1 MTEKPKPPGILIQT
15 SKTQLKYSRRAILKR
30 LGIGAG
36 FLPLLSTEK
45 ARAVAP
51 SGYPTRFISIT
62 WTDGICPPNFYPTGS
77 AGPLPATLPSILA
90 PLQPWSS
97 QLLLYRHATKQQ
109 SPIDI
114 NVMIDVGS
122 KYGGHFTYPAMLT
135 GGVSSPNGTDEVPTI
150 NATYPSID
158 QIYADSLLAQG
169 VANAGLNVGC
179 RPYKSYTSYRAGGT
193 PNTQQN
199 DPYKLF
205 TNLFGGTGMPD
216 MTALIAR
223 RKSVLD
229 FVGGELT
236 AFAKNLG
243 TEDKSNVMVHLASV
257 KSLEDQLKPPTG
269 STGMAASCT
278 APTITPTGLNFN
290 TITNYPNHVKFMSD
304 LVAAAVICGK
314 SRAVTMDLIDN
325 GGGNSLTFPWLNIPS
340 PDFHAIAHQG
350 SMNYTQKAAIDQWF
364 YSACV
369 AEVVGKLAAVTEGNG
384 TVLDNTVIL
393 VCNDMSE
400 GAAHYVGQIPYVTI
414 GSGGG
419 FFKTGRLVTFPNQVP
434 NNHLL
439 TSILHALGMTSV
451 AGVGDPK
458 YAGNLDSALTA

>member
-1 MTEKPKPPGILIQT
+1 VSILIKT
-15 SKTQLKYSRRAILKR
+15 SVTQAKYSRRAILKR

-36 FLPLLSTEK
+36 FLPLLSTER
-45 ARAVAP
+45 ARAAAP

-62 WTDGICPPNFYPTGS
+62 WTDGICPPNFYPTGPVG
-77 AGPLPATLPSILA
+77 AQLATLPSILS
-90 PLQPWSS
+90 PLQNYLPK
-97 QLLLYRHATKQQ
+97 LILFRHASKQQ

-122 KYGGHFTYPAMLT
+122 RYGGHFTYPALLT
-135 GGVSSPNGTDEVPTI
+135 GGVSSPNGTAEVPTI
-150 NATYPSID
+150 SADYPSID
-158 QIYADSLLAQG
+158 QIYADYLLTMG
-169 VANAGLNVGC
+169 VSNAGLNVGC
-179 RPYKSYTSYRAGGT
+179 RPYKSYTSYRSAGT

-205 TNLFGGTGMPD
+205 TSLFGGTGMQPAD
-216 MTALIAR
+216 MTALLAR

-229 FVGGELT
+229 YVGGDLT
-236 AFAKNLG
+236 TFAKNLG
-243 TEDKSNVMVHLASV
+243 SEDKNAVMVHLASV
-257 KSLEDQLKPPTG
+257 QSLESQLKPPTG
-269 STGMAASCT
+269 TPATCAA
-278 APTITPTGLNFN
+278 PDITPTGLNFN
-290 TITNYPNHVKFMSD
+290 TVANYPNHVKFMAD

-325 GGGNSLTFPWLNIPS
+325 GGGNSLTFPWLSIPS

-350 SMNYTQKAAIDQWF
+350 SANYTQKAMIDQWF
-364 YSACV
+364 YQQAV
-369 AEVVGKLAAVTEGNG
+369 AEVVSKLAAATEGTS

-400 GAAHYVGQIPYVTI
+400 GAAHFVGQIPYVLI

-419 FFKTGRLVTFPNQVP
+419 FFKTGRMVTFPNQIP
-434 NNHLL
+434 NNQLL

-451 AGVGDPK
+451 TGVGDPK
-458 YAGNLDSALTA
+458 YTGNIDSALTT